1 MANSKSVERN
11 PDLAEVYD
19 SYANIESEKTSSDV
33 TEKSAE
39 PKYNVKKYIE
49 DSRLKVSLIGCGNAG
64 GQAVV
69 KAHDEEGFN
78 VFIIN
83 SSAKDLASDV
93 VNDKIS
99 SFIIGNGRGCGKDRE
114 ISKSFLKGDLEAL
127 MSTVSFV
134 NMIEMSD
141 VIIIVTSTAGGTG
154 SGISPMLAYLL
165 GKKYPGKTFLV
176 FGFLPKKSESPIA
189 QYNAIEFIDELDNMK
204 IPYSLLDSEY
214 LSSLDAAEA
223 HDKICEEFVLKAKV
237 IRGDFFS
244 SSTDDMI
251 DESDELSIITRP
263 GLMNISITLG
273 VTQEQFG
280 QLSKIMVENLTAHS
294 LNCPIQKDK
303 RIECMGVVINTP
315 TGTSEDVKAGNY
327 KELTDVIG
335 NAPKVYS
342 HFGIINEPESQL
354 ITILSGL
361 TLPYDR
367 VKVCKDIVE
376 KSKAPT
382 SSVEMSLGK
391 DKSKLSYMKSDED
404 SRNKILGTLKSD
416 VTNDQLLADIPDFF

>member
-1 MANSKSVERN
+1 MAKSQLN
-11 PDLAEVYD
+11 EVNDDVASTYKGYTAD
-19 SYANIESEKTSSDV
+19 ALIHETSEKKID
-33 TEKSAE
+33 
-39 PKYNVKKYIE
+39 PKAAADKLIN
-49 DSRLKVSLIGCGNAG
+49 DSKLKVSIIGCGNAG

-69 KAHDEEGFN
+69 KAHDKENFD

-83 SSAKDLASDV
+83 SSAKDLSSDV
-93 VNDKIS
+93 VNDNIK

-114 ISKSFLKGDLEAL
+114 ISKAFLKDSFESL
-127 MSTVSFV
+127 MLLKDFIYL
-134 NMIEMSD
+134 IESSD
-141 VIIIVTSTAGGTG
+141 VIIIVAATAGGTG

-165 GKKYPGKTFLV
+165 SKKYPGKTFLV

-189 QYNAIEFIDELDNMK
+189 QYNAIEFIDELDKMK
-204 IPYSLLDSEY
+204 IPYALLDSDY
-214 LSSLDAAEA
+214 LSSDDTAIA
-223 HDKICEEFVLKAKV
+223 HERICDEFVLKAKA

-244 SSTDDMI
+244 NSTDDMI

-263 GLMNISITLG
+263 GLMNISVTLG

-280 QLSKIMVENLTAHS
+280 QLSKIMINNLTAHS

-315 TGTSEDVKAGNY
+315 NGTSEDVKAGNY

-342 HFGIINEPESQL
+342 HFGIVNEPESQL

-367 VKVCKDIVE
+367 VRVCKDIVE
-376 KSKAPT
+376 KSKAPD
-382 SSVEMSLGK
+382 SNVEMNLGK
-391 DKSKLSYMKSDED
+391 EKLSYMKSDEN

-416 VTNDQLLADIPDFF
+416 ISDSQLLSDIPDFF

>member
-1 MANSKSVERN
+1 MAKSQLN
-11 PDLAEVYD
+11 EVNDDVASTYKGYTSD
-19 SYANIESEKTSSDV
+19 ALIHETSEKKID
-33 TEKSAE
+33 
-39 PKYNVKKYIE
+39 PKAAADKLIN
-49 DSRLKVSLIGCGNAG
+49 DSKLKVSIIGCGNAG

-69 KAHDEEGFN
+69 KAHDKENFD

-83 SSAKDLASDV
+83 SSAKDLSSDV
-93 VNDKIS
+93 VNDNIK

-114 ISKSFLKGDLEAL
+114 ISKAFLKDSFESL
-127 MSTVSFV
+127 MLLKDFIYL
-134 NMIEMSD
+134 IESSD
-141 VIIIVTSTAGGTG
+141 VIIIVAATAGGTG

-165 GKKYPGKTFLV
+165 SKKYPGKTFLV

-189 QYNAIEFIDELDNMK
+189 QYNAIEFIDELDKMK
-204 IPYSLLDSEY
+204 IPYALLDSDY
-214 LSSLDAAEA
+214 LSSDDTAIA
-223 HDKICEEFVLKAKV
+223 HERICDEFVLKAKV

-244 SSTDDMI
+244 NSTDDMI

-263 GLMNISITLG
+263 GLMNISVTLG

-280 QLSKIMVENLTAHS
+280 QLSKIMINNLTAHS

-315 TGTSEDVKAGNY
+315 NGTSEDVKAGNY

-335 NAPKVYS
+335 NVPKVYS
-342 HFGIINEPESQL
+342 HFGIVNEPESQL

-367 VKVCKDIVE
+367 VRVCKDIVE
-376 KSKAPT
+376 KSKAPD
-382 SSVEMSLGK
+382 SNVEMNLGK
-391 DKSKLSYMKSDED
+391 EKLSYMKSDEN

-416 VTNDQLLADIPDFF
+416 ISDSQLLSDIPDFF